1 MKKVLVF
8 FMLLIAA
15 FGLLGLKAYADTT
28 EPYVYTSEEG
38 ETLTVVLNEEDKT
51 YVATITT
58 EEGTST
64 SGGTYEIL
72 KDNIYILTDSNDG
85 DSIKLKL
92 NDDQSIEYYYDPCNV
107 VIKTNGYGEVMTD
120 IVKGEVGDICTIQA
134 SPSLLC
140 ELISL
145 TVNGTKIV
153 ANNNGLYQFALVEGE
168 NKIEATFEISNE
180 KVSEI
185 VGIMEN
191 VKNNGFESLFTPN
204 NLIILIALVIEV
216 FLGGSFFVT
225 LLKSKKIKAKTTNDV
240 ETTVTNVLNE
250 KTKEAIANLVK
261 EYLGPIFE
269 SYNIDITDIKSSVS
283 RLVECMILAQENTPE
298 ARLAITKHLVENDAE
313 KNELAEKVKNMIK
326 AEIEKN
332 EKSKQET
339 KETLEE
345 LEKAN
350 NSLVEP
356 KKDVVL
362 DVVEDNNDVEGRY

>member
-8 FMLLIAA
+8 FMFLIMA
-15 FGLLGLKAYADTT
+15 FCLLGAKAFADTT
-28 EPYVYTSEEG
+28 EPYVYTEENG
-38 ETLTVVLNEEDKT
+38 DTLTIVLNEEEKT

-64 SGGTYEIL
+64 STGTYEIL
-72 KDNIYILTDSNDG
+72 KDNIYILTDLESEE
-85 DSIKLKL
+85 SIKLKL

-216 FLGGSFFVT
+216 LLGSSLFVT
-225 LLKSKKIKAKTTNDV
+225 MIKSKKIKTKTTEDV
-240 ETTVTNVLNE
+240 LTVVKNAINE
-250 KTKEAIANLVK
+250 ENKEAI
-261 EYLGPIFE
+261 
-269 SYNIDITDIKSSVS
+269 
-283 RLVECMILAQENTPE
+283 RLTIRRP
-298 ARLAITKHLVENDAE
+298 
-313 KNELAEKVKNMIK
+313 
-326 AEIEKN
+326 
-332 EKSKQET
+332 
-339 KETLEE
+339 
-345 LEKAN
+345 
-350 NSLVEP
+350 
-356 KKDVVL
+356 
-362 DVVEDNNDVEGRY
+362 GF